1 MLKPIKSI
9 TLLFLF
15 TCSLLAGQS
24 TSVDSEKAIQKVF
37 EVLSTKE
44 KGDCGIN
51 CDSLL
56 NVGAWESLAYV
67 DLNASFNLSI
77 EDLMEAVPDYYQ
89 FKDGQL
95 YFKLINPEN
104 SNDYVYEGQLNYKW
118 EAQSIKLIDPKTS
131 SIKDK
136 WEVLYLDSN
145 YLALQMDNLRVF
157 LTHVSP
163 LH

>member
-1 MLKPIKSI
+1 MLKLFKPL
-9 TLLFLF
+9 TLLLLF
-15 TCSLLAGQS
+15 TSSFLNGQS
-24 TSVDSEKAIQKVF
+24 SAVDSEKAIQKVF
-37 EVLSTKE
+37 EVLSAKE
-44 KGDCGIN
+44 KGSCGLN

-56 NVGAWESLAYV
+56 NIGAWESLAYV

-77 EDLMEAVPDYYQ
+77 EDLKEAVPDYYQ

-104 SNDYVYEGQLNYKW
+104 HNDYGYMGQLNYTW
-118 EAQSIKLIDPKTS
+118 EAQSIKLIDPKS
-131 SIKDK
+131 KSIKDK

-145 YLALQMDNLRVF
+145 YLALQMDDLRVF

-163 LH
+163 VH